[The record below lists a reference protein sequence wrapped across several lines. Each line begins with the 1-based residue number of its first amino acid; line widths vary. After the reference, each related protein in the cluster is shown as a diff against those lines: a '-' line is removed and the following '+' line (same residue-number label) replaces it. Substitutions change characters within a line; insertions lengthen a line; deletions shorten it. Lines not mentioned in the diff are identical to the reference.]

1 MMKMLEMRKMK
12 WLGVLFLCLAAYIL
26 SPAMVNAQQPDAVL
40 AAQDPYVYDPVI
52 TPAPLLPAE
61 FGGAGNLSF
70 KIGNLLSEP
79 LTLYPDPAGRMTVKI
94 TLSYGEPDGDPL
106 AVISG
111 VGAGWFDWSYDATN
125 KTYTG
130 VQNQDIG
137 GSVLEPVVIAYKVT
151 QNSYL
156 TGTPANGFNVNIQ
169 PGNHNNQVTDNDKV
183 SAYTYVAAYDF
194 GDAPESYGI
203 AEHKITVDNP
213 ATFMYLGTTV
223 DPEFVNQASL
233 DATGDDANESN
244 TLNPTNDENGVT
256 FPVMKAGDPV
266 VIPVVLSFGQTGAFL
281 GGYLN
286 AWIDWNADGDF
297 ADTGEQ
303 IADSVTIGADASSK
317 TYSLSLTIPSDAK
330 IAKTIARFRFGADVA
345 APGDTVAAL
354 RMNNVTPEDVDAA
367 AAADAAAYGEVE
379 DYQIEIVNT
388 TLAVALSYNY
398 AERDG
403 DTVYFIWETAAETGN
418 AGFNLYMELADGSEQ
433 LANDEPAPSSVIDSV
448 TPTRYTYQANVAGDS
463 YAIDFVHVDG
473 STERYGPFQIGEEY
487 GEPTVADQSTLTN
500 PLYLPLIISR

>member
-1 MMKMLEMRKMK
+1 MKKMT
-12 WLGVLFLCLAAYIL
+12 WLGVLFLYLATYVL
-26 SPAMVNAQQPDAVL
+26 SPAVVHAQQPDAVL

-52 TPAPLLPAE
+52 TPTPLLPVE
-61 FGGAGNLSF
+61 FGGAGDISF

-79 LTLYPDPAGRMTVKI
+79 LTLYSDPAGRMTVKV

-106 AVISG
+106 AAISG
-111 VGAGWFDWSYDATN
+111 VGAGWFDWSYAATN

-151 QNSYL
+151 QNSYS

-169 PGNHNNQVTDNDKV
+169 PGNHDNQVTDNDKV
-183 SAYTYVAAYDF
+183 SAYTYVAASDF

-223 DPEFVNQASL
+223 DPEFANQASL
-233 DATGDDANESN
+233 DATGDDANDSN

-256 FPVMKAGDPV
+256 FPVMGQGHSV
-266 VIPVVLSFGQTGAFL
+266 VIPVVLGFGQTGAFL

-297 ADTGEQ
+297 ADAGEQ
-303 IADSVTIGADASSK
+303 IADSVTINADVVSK
-317 TYSLSLTIPSDAK
+317 IYNVNVTIPADAK
-330 IAKTIARFRFGADVA
+330 IGKTIARFRFGADVA
-345 APGDTVAAL
+345 TPSDAVAAAGTDG
-354 RMNNVTPEDVDAA
+354 MVTA

-379 DYQIEIVNT
+379 DYQIEVISP
-388 TLAVALSYNY
+388 ALSAPLSYEY

-403 DTVYFIWETAAETGN
+403 DTVYFIWETATETSN
-418 AGFNLYMELADGSEQ
+418 VGFNLYMEFADGSVQ
-433 LANDEPAPSSVIDSV
+433 LVNSEMEPSHVIDSV
-448 TPTRYTYQANVAGDS
+448 TPTHYTYQANVVGDS
-463 YAIDFVHVDG
+463 YDIEFVHID
-473 STERYGPFQIGEEY
+473 SSIERYGPFKIGEEY
-487 GEPTVADQSTLTN
+487 GEPVAVDESALIDS
-500 PLYLPLIISR
+500 LYLPLVTSR